1 MLTVFGTIALDT
13 TRTPGATVERILGGA
28 ATFAALSAS
37 YYVRT
42 RMVGVVGNDFPLSYK
57 KLLSK
62 RLDTLGIVSRTD
74 AKTFHYDSSF
84 DYDLIHRTTNATELN
99 AVLGF
104 QPQIPDKYIDS
115 EFIYL
120 ANNDPVQNMEI
131 LDLFSAPKLTICDTI
146 DYWIV
151 NKKQH
156 VLDMMKKTDGVI
168 INEQEARLLCNDNN
182 LLRCGKILVSFGP
195 EFVVIKKG
203 ENGAVLFHES
213 EIYPIAAFPTEII
226 KDPTGA
232 GDSFAG
238 AFIGYLARTRRRT
251 AQILKMAVMHGNIMG
266 SFAIE
271 DFGVN
276 KLLNLNRKKI
286 LERYSKYSDMLRL

>member
-42 RMVGVVGNDFPLSYK
+42 RIVGVVGNDFPPPYK

-62 RLDTLGIVSRTD
+62 RLDTLGIMSRID
-74 AKTFHYDSSF
+74 AKSFHYDSSF
-84 DYDLIHRTTNATELN
+84 DFDLIHRTTNATELN
-99 AVLGF
+99 AVSGF
-104 QPQIPDKYIDS
+104 QPRIPDRYIDS

-120 ANNDPVQNMEI
+120 ANNDPVQNMKI

-156 VLDMMKKTDGVI
+156 VIDMMKKTDGVI

-213 EIYPIAAFPTEII
+213 EIYPIAGFPTEII

-238 AFIGYLARTRRRT
+238 AFIGYLAKTRKRT
-251 AQILKMAVMHGNIMG
+251 ARILKMAVMHGNIMG

-276 KLLNLNRKKI
+276 RLLKLNRKKI

>member
-13 TRTPGATVERILGGA
+13 TRTPAATVERILGGA

-42 RMVGVVGNDFPLSYK
+42 RIIGVVGSDFPPPYK

-62 RLDTLGIVSRTD
+62 RLDTLGIISRID
-74 AKTFHYDSSF
+74 AKSFHYDSSF
-84 DYDLIHRTTNATELN
+84 DFDLIDRTTNVTELN

-104 QPQIPDKYIDS
+104 QPRIPDKYIDS

-120 ANNDPVQNMEI
+120 ANNDPVQNMKI

-156 VLDMMKKTDGVI
+156 VIDMMKKTDGVI

-182 LLRCGKILVSFGP
+182 LLRCGKILLSFGP

-213 EIYPIAAFPTEII
+213 EIYPIAGFPTEII

-238 AFIGYLARTRRRT
+238 AFIGYLAKTRKRT
-251 AQILKMAVMHGNIMG
+251 ARILKMAVMHGNIMG

-276 KLLNLNRKKI
+276 RLLKLNRKKI

>member
-42 RMVGVVGNDFPLSYK
+42 RIVGVVGNDFPPSYK

-74 AKTFHYDSSF
+74 AKSFHYDSSF

-104 QPQIPDKYIDS
+104 QPQIPDEYIDS

-120 ANNDPVQNMEI
+120 ANNDPVQNMQI
-131 LDLFSAPKLTICDTI
+131 LGHFSAPKLTICDTI

-168 INEQEARLLCNDNN
+168 INEQEARLLCNHNN
-182 LLRCGKILVSFGP
+182 LLRCGKILVSLGP

-203 ENGAVLFHES
+203 ENGAVLFHEN

-238 AFIGYLARTRRRT
+238 AFIGYLARTRKRT
-251 AQILKMAVMHGNIMG
+251 SRMLKMAVMHGNIMG

-276 KLLNLNRKKI
+276 RLLNLNRKKI

>member
-13 TRTPGATVERILGGA
+13 TRTPEATVDRILGGA
-28 ATFAALSAS
+28 ATFAAISAS

-42 RMVGVVGNDFPLSYK
+42 CIVGVVGIDFPPSYR
-57 KLLSK
+57 KLLDK
-62 RLDTLGIVSRTD
+62 RLDTLGIVTRTD
-74 AKTFHYDSSF
+74 AKSFHYDSSF
-84 DYDLIHRTTNATELN
+84 DYDLVHRTTNSTELN

-104 QPQIPDKYIDS
+104 RPQLPDEYIDS

-120 ANNDPVQNMEI
+120 ANNDPVQNIEI
-131 LDLFSAPKLTICDTI
+131 LELFSAPKLVICDTI

-156 VLDMMKKTDGVI
+156 VLAMMKKTNGVI
-168 INEQEARLLCNDNN
+168 INEQEARLLCKENN
-182 LLRCGKILVSFGP
+182 LLKCGKILASLGP

-203 ENGAVLFHES
+203 ENGAVLFHGKEM
-213 EIYPIAAFPTEII
+213 YPVAAYPTEII

-238 AFIGYLARTRRRT
+238 ALIGYLAKSGKKTSRIIKR
-251 AQILKMAVMHGNIMG
+251 AVMHGNIMG

-271 DFGVN
+271 GFGVN
-276 KLLNLNRKKI
+276 SLLNLKRKR
-286 LERYSKYSDMLRL
+286 LLQRYSKYSAILRL

>member
-13 TRTPGATVERILGGA
+13 TRTPGATVEGILGGA

-42 RMVGVVGNDFPLSYK
+42 RIVGVVGNDFPLSYK

-104 QPQIPDKYIDS
+104 RPQIPDEYIDS

-120 ANNDPVQNMEI
+120 ANNDPVQNMQI
-131 LDLFSAPKLTICDTI
+131 LGHFSAPKLTICDTI

-168 INEQEARLLCNDNN
+168 INEQEARLLCNNNN
-182 LLRCGKILVSFGP
+182 LLRCGKILVSLGP

-203 ENGAVLFHES
+203 ENGAVLFHEN

-238 AFIGYLARTRRRT
+238 AFIGYLARTRKRT
-251 AQILKMAVMHGNIMG
+251 SRILKMAVMHGNIMG

-276 KLLNLNRKKI
+276 RLLNLNRKKI

>member
-13 TRTPGATVERILGGA
+13 TRTPEATVDRILGGA
-28 ATFAALSAS
+28 ATFAAISAS

-42 RMVGVVGNDFPLSYK
+42 CIVGVVGNDFPASYRM
-57 KLLSK
+57 LLDK
-62 RLDTLGIVSRTD
+62 RLDTLGIVTRTD
-74 AKTFHYDSSF
+74 AKSFHYDSSF
-84 DYDLIHRTTNATELN
+84 DYDLVNRTTNSTELN

-104 QPQIPDKYIDS
+104 RPQLPDEYIDS

-120 ANNDPVQNMEI
+120 ANNDPVQNIEI
-131 LDLFSAPKLTICDTI
+131 LELFSAPKLVICDTI

-156 VLDMMKKTDGVI
+156 VLAMMKKTDGVI
-168 INEQEARLLCNDNN
+168 INEQEARLLCKDNN
-182 LLRCGKILVSFGP
+182 LLKCGKILTSLGP

-203 ENGAVLFHES
+203 ENGAVLFHGK
-213 EIYPIAAFPTEII
+213 EIYPVAAFPTEFI

-238 AFIGYLARTRRRT
+238 ALIGYLAKSGKKTSR
-251 AQILKMAVMHGNIMG
+251 IIKKAVMHGNIMG

-271 DFGVN
+271 GFGLN
-276 KLLNLNRKKI
+276 SLLDLNRKRI
-286 LERYSKYSDMLRL
+286 VQRYSKYSAILR

>member
-13 TRTPGATVERILGGA
+13 TRTPEEIVDRTLGGA
-28 ATFAALSAS
+28 ATFAAISAS

-42 RMVGVVGNDFPLSYK
+42 CIVGVVGNDFPAYYR
-57 KLLSK
+57 KLLNK
-62 RLDTLGIVSRTD
+62 ILDTSGIVTRTD
-74 AKTFHYDSSF
+74 AKSFHYDSSF
-84 DYDLIHRTTNATELN
+84 DYDLIHRTTNITELN

-104 QPQIPDKYIDS
+104 RPQIPDEYIDS

-120 ANNDPVQNMEI
+120 ANNDPVQNIEI
-131 LDLFSAPKLTICDTI
+131 LKLFSSPKLVICDTI

-151 NKKQH
+151 NKKQK
-156 VLDMMKKTDGVI
+156 VLAMMKKTDGVI
-168 INEQEARLLCNDNN
+168 INEQEARLLCNNNN
-182 LLRCGKILVSFGP
+182 LLKCGKILVSLGP

-203 ENGAVLFHES
+203 ENGAILFHEN
-213 EIYPIAAFPTEII
+213 EIYPIAAFPTEFI

-238 AFIGYLARTRRRT
+238 AFIGYLARRGKRT
-251 AQILKMAVMHGNIMG
+251 SRMLKTAVMHGNVMG

-271 DFGVN
+271 GFGLN
-276 KLLNLNRKKI
+276 SLLKLNRKKI
-286 LERYSKYSDMLRL
+286 LKRYSTYSSMLRL

>member
-1 MLTVFGTIALDT
+1 VLTVFGTIALDT

-42 RMVGVVGNDFPLSYK
+42 RIVGVVGNDFPPYYK

-62 RLDTLGIVSRTD
+62 RLDTLGIVCRTD
-74 AKTFHYDSSF
+74 AKSFHYDSSF

-104 QPQIPDKYIDS
+104 QPQIPHEYIDS

-120 ANNDPVQNMEI
+120 ANNDPVQNMQI
-131 LDLFSAPKLTICDTI
+131 LGHFSAPKLTICDTI

-168 INEQEARLLCNDNN
+168 INEQEARLLCNHNN
-182 LLRCGKILVSFGP
+182 LLRCGKILVSLGP

-203 ENGAVLFHES
+203 ENGAVLFHEN

-238 AFIGYLARTRRRT
+238 AFIGYLARTRKRT
-251 AQILKMAVMHGNIMG
+251 SRILKMAVMHGNIMG

-276 KLLNLNRKKI
+276 RLLNLNRKKI

>member
-251 AQILKMAVMHGNIMG
+251 ARILKMAVMHGNIMG

>member
-13 TRTPGATVERILGGA
+13 TRTPERTVDRILGGA
-28 ATFAALSAS
+28 ATFAAISAS

-42 RMVGVVGNDFPLSYK
+42 CMVGVVGNDFPLNYRK
-57 KLLSK
+57 VLDK
-62 RLDTLGIVSRTD
+62 RLDTLGIVTRID
-74 AKTFHYDSSF
+74 AKSFHYDSSF
-84 DYDLIHRTTNATELN
+84 DYDLIHRTTNSTELN

-104 QPQIPDKYIDS
+104 RPQLPDEYVDS

-120 ANNDPVQNMEI
+120 ANNDPVQNIEI
-131 LDLFSAPKLTICDTI
+131 LQLFSAPRLVICDTI
-146 DYWIV
+146 DYWII
-151 NKKQH
+151 NKKEH
-156 VLDMMKKTDGVI
+156 VLAMMKKTDGVI

-182 LLRCGKILVSFGP
+182 LLKCGKILASLGP

-203 ENGAVLFHES
+203 ENGAVLFHGKET
-213 EIYPIAAFPTEII
+213 YPVAGYPTEFI

-238 AFIGYLARTRRRT
+238 ALIGYLAKSGKRTSR
-251 AQILKMAVMHGNIMG
+251 IIKKAVMHGNIMG

-271 DFGVN
+271 GFGVN
-276 KLLNLNRKKI
+276 SLLNLNRKKI
-286 LERYSKYSDMLRL
+286 LQRYSKYSAILRI

>member
-13 TRTPGATVERILGGA
+13 TRTPEATVDRILGGA
-28 ATFAALSAS
+28 ATFAAISAS

-42 RMVGVVGNDFPLSYK
+42 CIVGVVGNDFPPSYR
-57 KLLSK
+57 KLLDK
-62 RLDTLGIVSRTD
+62 RLDTLGIVTRTD
-74 AKTFHYDSSF
+74 AKSFHYDSSF
-84 DYDLIHRTTNATELN
+84 DYDLVNRTTNSTELN

-104 QPQIPDKYIDS
+104 RPQLPDEYIDS

-120 ANNDPVQNMEI
+120 ANNDPVQNIEI
-131 LDLFSAPKLTICDTI
+131 LELFSAPKLVICDTI

-156 VLDMMKKTDGVI
+156 VLAMMKKTDGVI
-168 INEQEARLLCNDNN
+168 INEQEARLLCKDNN
-182 LLRCGKILVSFGP
+182 LLKCGKILTSLGP

-203 ENGAVLFHES
+203 ENGAVLFHGK
-213 EIYPIAAFPTEII
+213 EIYPVAAFPTEFI

-238 AFIGYLARTRRRT
+238 ALIGYLAKSGKKTSR
-251 AQILKMAVMHGNIMG
+251 IIKKAVMHGNIMG

-271 DFGVN
+271 GFGLN
-276 KLLNLNRKKI
+276 SLLDLNRKRI
-286 LERYSKYSDMLRL
+286 VQRYSKYSAILR